1 MVDQPVDRVRGLLE
15 HRALLVFA
23 MGHFT
28 VDMFGGLM
36 PVLYA
41 LLSDEFDL
49 SNADIGLIALSYTA
63 ASSLSQPLFGYLA
76 DRFGSR
82 YFAVARML

>member
-1 MVDQPVDRVRGLLE
+1 M
-15 HRALLVFA
+15 

-41 LLSDEFDL
+41 IMADEFDL
-49 SNADIGLIALSYTA
+49 SNADIGLIALAYTA
-63 ASSLSQPLFGYLA
+63 ASSLSQPLLGYLA

-82 YFAVARML
+82 

>member
-1 MVDQPVDRVRGLLE
+1 MEGVVQPVGRIQGLLR
-15 HRALLVFA
+15 HRALLVFM

-41 LLSDEFDL
+41 VIADEFEL
-49 SNADIGLIALSYTA
+49 SNADIGLIALAYTA
-63 ASSLSQPLFGYLA
+63 ASSLSIA
-76 DRFGSR
+76 
-82 YFAVARML
+82 